1 MWQPTAFLKDETG
14 AVAADWVV
22 LTAGLV
28 GLGIAVVSLVS
39 GGVENQSLDIANW
52 LANIPV
58 LREAITT
65 VASFDFSGG
74 NAAGWIGGQ
83 VMDMGGQ
90 LGELLVLG
98 PGQTTGFRLQMPEGT
113 SLATLTFDLVAGD
126 SLDNNGQWGADTAHI
141 MINGVAVAI
150 ASNDH
155 EQPIHIEI
163 PQSDGTTVT
172 ATITTD
178 VGSLGE
184 QSGYT
189 DSVTSVTVEVADPT
203 GALQFS
209 VRSDANQGI
218 ADEFWGIDNFSADL
232 TGGPGF

>member
-1 MWQPTAFLKDETG
+1 MWQPIAFLEDETG
-14 AVAADWVV
+14 AVTVDWVV

-28 GLGIAVVSLVS
+28 ALGIAVVSVVS
-39 GGVENQSLDIANW
+39 SGVENQSGDIANF
-52 LANIPV
+52 LASIPV
-58 LREAITT
+58 LREAVTT
-65 VASFDFSGG
+65 VAAFDFSGG
-74 NAAGWIGGQ
+74 LAAGWIGGQ

-98 PGQTTGFRLQMPEGT
+98 PGQSTGFRLQVPEGT
-113 SLATLTFDLVAGD
+113 SMASMTFDLVAGD
-126 SLDNNGQWGADTAHI
+126 SLDNNGQWGADTAFI

-155 EQPIHIEI
+155 EQTIHLEI
-163 PQSDGTTVT
+163 PQIDGTIVNATVT
-172 ATITTD
+172 ANPS
-178 VGSLGE
+178 SLGG

-189 DSVTSVTVEVADPT
+189 DTVTTVTVEVEEPT

-209 VRSDANQGI
+209 VMSNANQGI
-218 ADEFWGIDNFSADL
+218 GDEYWGIDNFSADL